1 VGGTLTIEP
10 GLSTGSASGGNFVVK
25 TGAATASG
33 TALQASTTRLTI
45 DNAGASIFTTSVES
59 QGELKANSA
68 SGITTSQTT
77 FPLVNTTATTV
88 NFAGAA
94 TAVVIGATTGTT
106 TVRNKLIVTGDLQV
120 DGTTVTVN
128 STTITVDDP
137 IFTLGGDTAPGTDD
151 NKDRGISFRWHNG
164 SAAKIGFFGYDD
176 SKSAFTF
183 IPDATIASEV
193 VSGTIGQV
201 LVGSVNLNDH
211 SVTSTAETTSI
222 TNASPVAVDTWALA
236 TYRSGKY
243 MLQAT
248 CTAGSDINQ
257 YQTSEILVI
266 HNGTT
271 STLTDYAVI
280 RTGNNL
286 VTFTTDIN
294 GGNVRLLAQA
304 TAGNTIKVKLT
315 RTIQTV

>member
-1 VGGTLTIEP
+1 M
-10 GLSTGSASGGNFVVK
+10 
-25 TGAATASG
+25 GA
-33 TALQASTTRLTI
+33 
-45 DNAGASIFTTSVES
+45 E
-59 QGELKANSA
+59 
-68 SGITTSQTT
+68 
-77 FPLVNTTATTV
+77 
-88 NFAGAA
+88 
-94 TAVVIGATTGTT
+94 TGTT

-120 DGTTVTVN
+120 DGTTFTVN
-128 STTITVDDP
+128 STTVTIDDP
-137 IFTLGGDTAPGTDD
+137 IFNLGGDTAPATDD

-164 SAAKIGFFGYDD
+164 STDKIGFFGYDD

-193 VSGTIGQV
+193 VSGSIGQI

-211 SVTSTAETTSI
+211 AVTSTVETTSI
-222 TNASPVAVDTWALA
+222 TNASPVAVDTWSLA

-243 MLQAT
+243 MLQVT
-248 CTAGSDINQ
+248 CTSGSDVNQ

-266 HNGTT
+266 HNGTV
-271 STLTDYAVI
+271 STLTEYAVI

-286 VTFTTDIN
+286 VTFTTDIS

-304 TAGNTIKVKLT
+304 SAGNTVKVKLT